1 MRPQAGCGG
10 PQRGCRENCQIPP
23 PSLLL
28 LPLPPQLLDST
39 TTAAAAAAAAASRN
53 AHLLRRQRLP
63 VLVVSNQ
70 PEARHLRQGQ
80 PGAANR
86 LTSGIIDQTSLPA
99 ELYTAAPPWTP
110 HPAPTW

>member
-1 MRPQAGCGG
+1 VRPQAGCGG

-28 LPLPPQLLDST
+28 RLLPPLPPQLPDS
-39 TTAAAAAAAAASRN
+39 TTAAAAAAASRDT
-53 AHLLRRQRLP
+53 HLLRRQRLP

-80 PGAANR
+80 PGAAIAVASR
-86 LTSGIIDQTSLPA
+86 LQ
-99 ELYTAAPPWTP
+99 
-110 HPAPTW
+110 